1 MAAAPPIIAKSRWP
15 DPKVERSIFG
25 TADPGAIWEQV
36 LEMCPEA
43 VGCFAF
49 RVSIGALFGLELRDG
64 SRVALKIHTG
74 ARTRPSTSRR
84 PRQSRSTCGGAA
96 SRA

>member
-1 MAAAPPIIAKSRWP
+1 MAAAPLIIAASLWP

-25 TADPGAIWEQV
+25 TDDPEVIWEQV
-36 LEMCPEA
+36 LERCPEA
-43 VGCFAF
+43 VGCFVF

-74 ARTRPSTSRR
+74 A
-84 PRQSRSTCGGAA
+84 
-96 SRA
+96 